1 VSDQS
6 WNQKEEDLLA
16 MVLRQQE
23 ERNQPNKSPLNRTS
37 RGVSMNS
44 EDIHAR
50 NLLHPSDA
58 TSAGRNRGSGLSSSR
73 LGQRPIVDGNNNY
86 VTPSRAYSSAMSSR
100 AATAFSHSGN
110 SVGWGT
116 WLCGRS
122 LASRLRAFRRFM
134 RRWLLLVTIVAQG
147 KGRHHKLLCL
157 VCSCCSC
164 CSCCTKVLHTTRPP
178 VLVFFFPFLFSSL
191 VQGCI
196 CFGCI

>member
-1 VSDQS
+1 MILCSNQSQLGHLDQLPVSNQS
-6 WNQKEEDLLA
+6 WTQKEEDLLA
-16 MVLRQQE
+16 LVLRQQE
-23 ERNQPNKSPLNRTS
+23 ERNHTNNSPLNRTS

-58 TSAGRNRGSGLSSSR
+58 TRAGRNRGSGLNSSR
-73 LGQRPIVDGNNNY
+73 LGQRPSVDGDNNY
-86 VTPSRAYSSAMSSR
+86 GTPSRAYSSAMFSSSHSSSR
-100 AATAFSHSGN
+100 AATAFPHSGN

-147 KGRHHKLLCL
+147 KGRHHKLFCL
-157 VCSCCSC
+157 VCSC
-164 CSCCTKVLHTTRPP
+164 
-178 VLVFFFPFLFSSL
+178 
-191 VQGCI
+191 
-196 CFGCI
+196 